1 GRGRRGERDDGGAG
15 ARPRRRG
22 AAERRPRRE
31 RRPHDREPHD
41 VGHGAPDEE
50 IERESHPDGRRPR
63 ERPRDGAP
71 AEAVCGR
78 LRDERGAERDESC
91 HERAAE
97 RRRQRGLEEQPARE
111 IPVPRRQ
118 HGEQEEGDGGERSA
132 AHPLL
137 LPARL
142 VRRKR
147 HARPG
152 MAFAPGGGERARVA
166 ATAPPSFPARLAMAA
181 IAAAI
186 AWALYLARHGL
197 VLVYVSVLLAVA
209 MSPLVRLV
217 ERRALRPI
225 GRFRLPRPLAILV
238 VYLTVLGALVGLGF
252 VLAPPIATQAQ
263 AFWAAL
269 PGLLDQLQGFLLR
282 HAPTLDLVGTLQAT
296 LGQFVGGLFGAVVI
310 VFLTFYLLVES
321 QTLFEEALR
330 FCPAERREEVRAASV
345 EVTRKVSGWLAGH
358 LILGGIMGGTTALVL
373 GLMGIPYFWVLAIL
387 SFVGE
392 L

>member
-1 GRGRRGERDDGGAG
+1 
-15 ARPRRRG
+15 
-22 AAERRPRRE
+22 
-31 RRPHDREPHD
+31 
-41 VGHGAPDEE
+41 
-50 IERESHPDGRRPR
+50 
-63 ERPRDGAP
+63 
-71 AEAVCGR
+71 
-78 LRDERGAERDESC
+78 
-91 HERAAE
+91 
-97 RRRQRGLEEQPARE
+97 
-111 IPVPRRQ
+111 
-118 HGEQEEGDGGERSA
+118 
-132 AHPLL
+132 
-137 LPARL
+137 
-142 VRRKR
+142 
-147 HARPG
+147 
-152 MAFAPGGGERARVA
+152 MA

-282 HAPTLDLVGTLQAT
+282 HGVIGQRLGWQEVFRRAPTLDLVGTLQAT

-392 L
+392 LVPYFGAILSFGVGVGVALSLSVGHALGVAVFYLVLQQVENHVLVPQIFERQVGLSAVSVIVAIVIGQSLLGILGIILAVPSAAILEVVVERLLLRRRP